1 VAEIYRYP
9 KQPPVPSGSND
20 PDVEAPTEAIDY
32 VRFRPFEMQF
42 GDGSAGETGFA
53 AGTGSGAVGQGAS
66 YSSGGYGYGLAN
78 VNATKIF
85 KKEDIYMAM
94 PPNLQTGYQA
104 NYRQVDIGAGGVALA
119 GMMGS
124 GGDYKDIAGKLQ
136 DAAKAALPEFSAS
149 IITNAANDISGF
161 LGMQGN
167 IDVNSLEALTRGRVF
182 NPYTEQIFNS
192 MSFRNHNFSFKMF
205 SRNDDEA
212 VEIQKIIRAFKMHS
226 HPDIQSGKIFDH
238 QGGNVKKMD
247 KDGDSLDSNFLDE
260 IAGTTNSTTDSANAN
275 RFFKIPC
282 KWEIDFM
289 RMDPNR
295 NSFTSTNAPG
305 MHFKVMPSVCTGI
318 SVNYT
323 PDNQYVAFKR
333 TAAGDTGKREI
344 QVPAIV
350 LNIAFTETKLLTQK
364 DIEFG
369 A

>member
-1 VAEIYRYP
+1 MAQIYRYP

-32 VRFRPFEMQF
+32 VRFRPFEMVF
-42 GDGSAGETGFA
+42 GDDGGFA
-53 AGTGSGAVGQGAS
+53 AGTGSGSVDQGVS
-66 YSSGGYGYGLAN
+66 YQSGGYGYGLAN
-78 VNATKIF
+78 VNATKTF
-85 KKEDIYMAM
+85 KEEDIYMSM

-104 NYRQVDIGAGGVALA
+104 NYRQVDIGAGGIALA

-212 VEIQKIIRAFKMHS
+212 KEIQSIIRAFKMHS
-226 HPDIQSGKIFDH
+226 HPDIQSGGIYDH
-238 QGGNVKKMD
+238 QGGNL
-247 KDGDSLDSNFLDE
+247 KDMREGDNNDSFSSNFLDA

-333 TAAGDTGKREI
+333 TAAGKTGSREI

>member
-1 VAEIYRYP
+1 MAEIYRYP

-20 PDVEAPTEAIDY
+20 PDAEAPTEAIDY

-42 GDGSAGETGFA
+42 GDGKTAGATGFA
-53 AGTGSGAVGQGAS
+53 AGTGSGAVGQGVG

-78 VNATKIF
+78 VNSTKIF
-85 KKEDIYMAM
+85 KEEDIYMAM

-124 GGDYKDIAGKLQ
+124 GGDYKNIAEKLQ

-205 SRNDDEA
+205 ARNDAEA
-212 VEIQKIIRAFKMHS
+212 REIQSIIRAFKMHS
-226 HPDIQSGKIFDH
+226 HPDIEQGQIFSH
-238 QGGNVKKMD
+238 EGGNVKKMG
-247 KDGDSLDSNFLDE
+247 DGDDLDSNFLDK
-260 IAGTTNSTTDSANAN
+260 ISGTTNNVTNSANAN

-295 NSFTSTNAPG
+295 NSFTTTKAPG

-364 DIEFG
+364 DIEWG

>member
-1 VAEIYRYP
+1 
-9 KQPPVPSGSND
+9 VPSGSND

-32 VRFRPFEMQF
+32 VRFRPFEMVF
-42 GDGSAGETGFA
+42 GDDGGFA
-53 AGTGSGAVGQGAS
+53 AGTGSGSVDQGVS
-66 YSSGGYGYGLAN
+66 YQSGGYGYGLAN
-78 VNATKIF
+78 VNATKTF
-85 KKEDIYMAM
+85 KEEDIYMSM

-104 NYRQVDIGAGGVALA
+104 NYRQVDIGAGGIALA

-212 VEIQKIIRAFKMHS
+212 KEIQSIIRAFKMHS
-226 HPDIQSGKIFDH
+226 HPDIQSGGIYDH
-238 QGGNVKKMD
+238 QGGNL
-247 KDGDSLDSNFLDE
+247 KDMREGDNNDSFSSNFLDA

-333 TAAGDTGKREI
+333 TAAGKTGSREI

>member
-1 VAEIYRYP
+1 MAQIYRYP

-32 VRFRPFEMQF
+32 VRFRPFEMVF
-42 GDGSAGETGFA
+42 GENGGFA
-53 AGTGSGAVGQGAS
+53 AGTGSGSVDQGVS
-66 YSSGGYGYGLAN
+66 YQSGGYGYGLAN
-78 VNATKIF
+78 VNATKTF
-85 KKEDIYMAM
+85 KEEDIYMSM

-104 NYRQVDIGAGGVALA
+104 NYRQVDIGAGGIALA

-212 VEIQKIIRAFKMHS
+212 REIQSIIRTFKMHS
-226 HPDIQSGKIFDH
+226 HPDIQSGGIYDH
-238 QGGNVKKMD
+238 QGGSL
-247 KDGDSLDSNFLDE
+247 KDMREGDGNDSFSSNFLDA

-333 TAAGDTGKREI
+333 TAAGKTGSREI

-350 LNIAFTETKLLTQK
+350 LNVAFTETKLLTQK